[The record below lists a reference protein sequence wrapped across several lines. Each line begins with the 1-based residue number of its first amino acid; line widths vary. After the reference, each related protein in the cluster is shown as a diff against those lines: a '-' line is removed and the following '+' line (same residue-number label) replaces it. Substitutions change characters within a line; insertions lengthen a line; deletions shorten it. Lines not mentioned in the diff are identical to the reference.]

1 MVFTLIPAHF
11 ECSCSMVNSQCP
23 HGSGLQLS
31 SCQIRE
37 EKHRKAAV
45 CLLGA
50 ASGILSILGHAEIH
64 LNKQAMH
71 ISALTGQKWLDELLI
86 GAKF

>member
-1 MVFTLIPAHF
+1 
-11 ECSCSMVNSQCP
+11 MVNSRRCC
-23 HGSGLQLS
+23 GSEPKLS
-31 SCQIRE
+31 SRQIHQ

-50 ASGILSILGHAEIH
+50 VSGVLSLLRHAETH

-71 ISALTGQKWLDELLI
+71 TSALTGQKWLNELLT

>member
-1 MVFTLIPAHF
+1 MVTPQHHH
-11 ECSCSMVNSQCP
+11 S
-23 HGSGLQLS
+23 SGPQLS

-37 EKHRKAAV
+37 EKHQKAAV

-50 ASGILSILGHAEIH
+50 ASGVLLILGHAEIH

-71 ISALTGQKWLDELLI
+71 TSALAGQKWLDELLI

>member
-1 MVFTLIPAHF
+1 
-11 ECSCSMVNSQCP
+11 MVNSQRRR
-23 HGSGLQLS
+23 GSELRPS
-31 SCQIRE
+31 SHQIHE
-37 EKHRKAAV
+37 EKHRKAAA

-50 ASGILSILGHAEIH
+50 ASGILSILGRADTH

-71 ISALTGQKWLDELLI
+71 TSALTGQKWLDELLI